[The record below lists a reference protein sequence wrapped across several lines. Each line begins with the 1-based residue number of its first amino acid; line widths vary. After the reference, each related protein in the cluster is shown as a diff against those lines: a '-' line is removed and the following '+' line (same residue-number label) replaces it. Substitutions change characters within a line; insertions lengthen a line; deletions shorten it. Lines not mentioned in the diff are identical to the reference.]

1 MSFEPILLSTGIT
14 GWTFLQST
22 YDDQFENFK
31 NDTVLK
37 RENDYFTENIGNI
50 SSAEDL
56 VKDRRLLGVALK
68 AFGLEDQIDYKAM
81 IQKVLEEGTTADGNL
96 ASKLDDSRGV
106 DFSKAFGF
114 GGGETRTNTDPVAMA
129 AIVAD
134 NEAQSFEIAVGEQ
147 DETMRIA
154 LYALRE
160 LQEVILPDDAEEDG
174 PSVKAQWYNIIGQP
188 QLAKMMQ
195 VTLNLPESINL
206 IDVDQQVRVYQEA
219 AQRFLGTDDLSSL
232 SSEEDMNKLAITYL
246 ARAEVAAVGNA
257 YSSSS
262 AALSLLQA

>member
-1 MSFEPILLSTGIT
+1 MSFEPIILSAGIT

-37 RENDYFTENIGNI
+37 RENDYFTENIGNVT
-50 SSAEDL
+50 SAEDL
-56 VKDRRLLGVALK
+56 VNDRRLLEVALK

-81 IQKVLEEGTTADGNL
+81 VQKVLEEGTTAEDNL
-96 ASKLDDSRGV
+96 SSKLDDSRWV

-114 GGGETRTNTDPVAMA
+114 GGGETRMNTDPVAMA

-134 NEAQSFEIAVGEQ
+134 NQAQSFEVAVGEQ
-147 DETMRIA
+147 DESMRIA

-160 LQEVILPDDAEEDG
+160 LQEVILPDDAEEEG
-174 PSVKAQWYNIIGQP
+174 PTVNAQWYNIIGQP
-188 QLAKMMQ
+188 QLSKMMQ
-195 VTLNLPESINL
+195 VTLNLPESLNL
-206 IDVDQQVRVYQEA
+206 IDVDQQVQVYKEA
-219 AQRFLGTDDLSSL
+219 AQRMLGTDDLSTL
-232 SSEEDMNKLAITYL
+232 SSKEDMDKLAITYL
-246 ARAEVAAVGNA
+246 ARAEVAAIGNS
-257 YSSSS
+257 YSSAS

>member
-56 VKDRRLLGVALK
+56 VKDQK
-68 AFGLEDQIDYKAM
+68 IDYKAM

-96 ASKLDDSRGV
+96 ASKLDDSRWV